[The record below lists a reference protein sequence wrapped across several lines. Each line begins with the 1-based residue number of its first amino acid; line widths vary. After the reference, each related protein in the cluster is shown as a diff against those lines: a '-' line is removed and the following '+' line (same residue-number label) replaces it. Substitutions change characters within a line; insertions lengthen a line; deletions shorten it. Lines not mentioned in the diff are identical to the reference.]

1 MWTPGCVIPRSRNLG
16 PIFLATP
23 VSVTH
28 DLPETVLYGI
38 PPRRRLLAAVVH
50 PLRAVE
56 GLGQLERVLERIA
69 HAGPRGEERAR
80 HQNDAVKKT

>member
-1 MWTPGCVIPRSRNLG
+1 MAWDEQNQHNNPLVHLFVGR
-16 PIFLATP
+16 A
-23 VSVTH
+23 H
-28 DLPETVLYGI
+28 YLPETVLYGI
-38 PPRRRLLAAVVH
+38 SPRRRRLPVVRRR
-50 PLRAVE
+50 RAIE